1 VTSVLFDFN
10 GTISDD
16 EPLLCAIFRELFA
29 DAGKPMSDG
38 DYFGGLAGL
47 SDPEIVREWLGRDDP
62 AIVDRKIARYRD
74 CAADGSTVDDE
85 TRLAVLLA
93 AEYGPVAIVSGAA
106 RAEIEPVLAA
116 AGLRDAVQAIVS
128 MEDVPRGK
136 PEPDGYLR
144 ALELLGL
151 QPHKAVAIE
160 DSPPGVAAA
169 QAAGL
174 RCAALTRTFTAER
187 LAGADLLA
195 GRVDRELIRRL
206 VSSE

>member
-1 VTSVLFDFN
+1 MLFDFN

-16 EPLLCAIFRELFA
+16 EPLLCAIFQQLFA
-29 DAGKPMSDG
+29 AAGKPLSEEE
-38 DYFGGLAGL
+38 YFDRLAGL
-47 SDPEIVREWLGRDDP
+47 SDAEIVITWLGQADP
-62 AIVDRKIARYRD
+62 AIVDRKIAHYRER
-74 CAADGSTVDDE
+74 ASDGSTVDHE
-85 TRLAVLLA
+85 TRSAVLLA
-93 AEYGPVAIVSGAA
+93 AEHGPVGVVSGAA

-116 AGLRDAVQAIVS
+116 AGLRDAVEAIVS

-151 QPHKAVAIE
+151 RPEDAVAIE

-169 QAAGL
+169 KAAGL
-174 RCAALTRTFTAER
+174 RCAALTRAFSAER

>member
-10 GTISDD
+10 GTVSDD
-16 EPLLCAIFRELFA
+16 EPLLCAIFQELFA
-29 DAGKPMSDG
+29 DAGKPLEESE
-38 DYFGGLAGL
+38 YFDRLAGL
-47 SDPEIVREWLGRDDP
+47 SDPEIVIQWLGRPDP
-62 AIVDRKIARYRD
+62 AVVDRKIARYRER
-74 CAADGSTVDDE
+74 AADGSTVDDE
-85 TRLAVLLA
+85 TRRAVLFA
-93 AEYGPVAIVSGAA
+93 AEHGPVAVVSGAA
-106 RAEIEPVLAA
+106 RSEIEPVLAA
-116 AGLRDAVQAIVS
+116 AGLADAFEVIVA

-151 QPHKAVAIE
+151 RPEEAVAIE

-195 GRVDRELIRRL
+195 ARVDRELIRRL
-206 VSSE
+206 VSSA

>member
-16 EPLLCAIFRELFA
+16 EPLLCAIFQELFA
-29 DAGKPMSDG
+29 AAGKPLREEE
-38 DYFGGLAGL
+38 YFERLAGL
-47 SDPEIVREWLGRDDP
+47 SDPEIVFAWLGRADP
-62 AIVDRKIARYRD
+62 AIVDRKIARYRER
-74 CAADGSTVDDE
+74 AEDGSTVDDE
-85 TRLAVLLA
+85 TRRAVLLA
-93 AEYGPVAIVSGAA
+93 AEHGPIAVVSGAA
-106 RAEIEPVLAA
+106 RSEIEQVLAA
-116 AGLRDAVQAIVS
+116 AGLHDAMDAIVS
-128 MEDVPRGK
+128 MEDVPQGK

-144 ALELLGL
+144 ALDLLVL
-151 QPHKAVAIE
+151 RPEDAVAVE

-169 QAAGL
+169 KAAGL
-174 RCAALTRTFTAER
+174 RCAALTRTFPAER

>member
-1 VTSVLFDFN
+1 MPSVLFDFN

>member
-1 VTSVLFDFN
+1 MISVLFDFN

-16 EPLLCAIFRELFA
+16 EPLLCAIFQELFA
-29 DAGKPMSDG
+29 GAGKPLDEREYV
-38 DYFGGLAGL
+38 DRLAGL
-47 SDPEIVREWLGRDDP
+47 SDPEIVNEWLGRPDP
-62 AIVDRKIARYRD
+62 AIIDRKIARYRER
-74 CAADGSTVDDE
+74 AADGSTVDDE
-85 TRLAVLLA
+85 TRRAVLFA
-93 AEYGPVAIVSGAA
+93 AEHGPVAIVSGAA
-106 RAEIEPVLAA
+106 RAEIEPVLDAS
-116 AGLRDAVQAIVS
+116 GLRDAVRLIVS

-144 ALELLGL
+144 ALELLDL
-151 QPHKAVAIE
+151 RPEEAVAIE

-195 GRVDRELIRRL
+195 ARVDRELVRRL
-206 VSSE
+206 VSSA

>member
-16 EPLLCAIFRELFA
+16 EPLLCSIFQELFA
-29 DAGKPMSDG
+29 DAGKPLSEA
-38 DYFGGLAGL
+38 DYFDRLAGL
-47 SDPEIVREWLGRDDP
+47 SDPEIVIAWLGRADP
-62 AIVDRKIARYRD
+62 AIVDRKIARYRER
-74 CAADGSTVDDE
+74 AADGSTVDVE
-85 TRLAVLLA
+85 TRRAVLLA
-93 AEYGPVAIVSGAA
+93 AEHGPVAVVSGAA
-106 RAEIEPVLAA
+106 RFEIEPVLAA
-116 AGLRDAVQAIVS
+116 AGLDGVATIVS

-144 ALELLGL
+144 ALELLAL
-151 QPHKAVAIE
+151 RPEDAVAIE

-169 QAAGL
+169 KAASL
-174 RCAALTRTFTAER
+174 RCAALTRTFPAER

-195 GRVDRELIRRL
+195 ARVDRELIRRL

>member
-16 EPLLCAIFRELFA
+16 EPLLCAIFQELFA
-29 DAGKPMSDG
+29 AAGKPLSEAE
-38 DYFGGLAGL
+38 YFDRLAGL
-47 SDPEIVREWLGRDDP
+47 SDPEIVAAWLLRADP
-62 AIVDRKIARYRD
+62 AIVDRKIARYRERS
-74 CAADGSTVDDE
+74 ADGSTVDDE
-85 TRLAVLLA
+85 TRRAVLLA
-93 AEYGPVAIVSGAA
+93 AEHGRVAVVSGAA

-116 AGLRDAVQAIVS
+116 AGLREAVEAIVS

-151 QPHKAVAIE
+151 RSEDAVAIE

-169 QAAGL
+169 KAAGL
-174 RCAALTRTFTAER
+174 RCAAVTRTFSAQR
-187 LAGADLLA
+187 LAEADLLA

-206 VSSE
+206 VSSA

>member
-1 VTSVLFDFN
+1 MLFDFN

-16 EPLLCAIFRELFA
+16 EPLLCAIFQELFA
-29 DAGKPMSDG
+29 DAGKPLDE
-38 DYFGGLAGL
+38 DHYFDRLVGL
-47 SDPEIVREWLGRDDP
+47 SDAEIVIEWLGQPDP
-62 AIVDRKIARYRD
+62 AVVDRKIARYRER
-74 CAADGSTVDDE
+74 AAGGSTVDDE
-85 TRLAVLLA
+85 TRRAVLLA
-93 AEYGPVAIVSGAA
+93 AEHGPVAVVSGAA
-106 RAEIEPVLAA
+106 RSEIEPVLAA
-116 AGLRDAVQAIVS
+116 AGLGDAVKLVVS

-151 QPHKAVAIE
+151 RPDEAVAIE

-169 QAAGL
+169 LAAGL

-195 GRVDRELIRRL
+195 ASVDRELIRRL
-206 VSSE
+206 VTSA

>member
-1 VTSVLFDFN
+1 MLFDFN

-29 DAGKPMSDG
+29 DAGKPLSEEE
-38 DYFGGLAGL
+38 YFDRLAGL
-47 SDPEIVREWLGRDDP
+47 SDPEIVVAWLGRDDP
-62 AIVDRKIARYRD
+62 ALVDRKIARYRD
-74 CAADGSTVDDE
+74 RASDGSTVDDE
-85 TRLAVLLA
+85 TRRAVLLA
-93 AEYGPVAIVSGAA
+93 AEHGPVAVVSGAA
-106 RAEIEPVLAA
+106 RSEIEPVLTA
-116 AGLRDAVQAIVS
+116 AGLRDSVEVIVS

-151 QPHKAVAIE
+151 RPEDAVAIE

-169 QAAGL
+169 KAAGL
-174 RCAALTRTFTAER
+174 RCAALTRTFSAER

-195 GRVDRELIRRL
+195 GGVDRELIRRL
-206 VSSE
+206 VSSA

>member
-16 EPLLCAIFRELFA
+16 EPLLCEIFQELFA
-29 DAGKPMSDG
+29 DAGKPLEEG
-38 DYFGGLAGL
+38 EYFDRLAGL
-47 SDPEIVREWLGRDDP
+47 SDPEIVREWLGGPDP
-62 AIVDRKIARYRD
+62 AFVDRKIARYRER
-74 CAADGSTVDDE
+74 AADGSTVDAE
-85 TRLAVLLA
+85 TRSAVLFA
-93 AEYGPVAIVSGAA
+93 AEQGPVAIVSGAA

-116 AGLRDAVQAIVS
+116 AGLRDAVSVIVS
-128 MEDVPRGK
+128 MEDVSRGK

-151 QPHKAVAIE
+151 QPDEAVAIE
-160 DSPPGVAAA
+160 DSPVGVAAA

-195 GRVDRELIRRL
+195 ARVDRELIRRL
-206 VSSE
+206 VS

>member
-16 EPLLCAIFRELFA
+16 EPLLCAIFQELFA
-29 DAGKPMSDG
+29 AAGKPLSEAE
-38 DYFGGLAGL
+38 YFDRLAGL
-47 SDPEIVREWLGRDDP
+47 SDPEIVATWLGRADP
-62 AIVDRKIARYRD
+62 AIVDRKIARYRERS
-74 CAADGSTVDDE
+74 ADGSTVDDE
-85 TRLAVLLA
+85 TRRAVLLA
-93 AEYGPVAIVSGAA
+93 AEHGPVAVVSGAA

-116 AGLRDAVQAIVS
+116 AGLRDAVEAIVS

-144 ALELLGL
+144 ALELLG
-151 QPHKAVAIE
+151 HRSEDSVAIE

-169 QAAGL
+169 KAAGL
-174 RCAALTRTFTAER
+174 RCAAVTRTFSAQR
-187 LAGADLLA
+187 LAEADLLA

-206 VSSE
+206 VSSA

>member
-16 EPLLCAIFRELFA
+16 EPLLCAIFQELFA
-29 DAGKPMSDG
+29 DAGKPLEEEE
-38 DYFGGLAGL
+38 YFDRLAGL
-47 SDPEIVREWLGRDDP
+47 SDPEIVIEWLGRPDT
-62 AIVDRKIARYRD
+62 AIIDRKIARYRER
-74 CAADGSTVDDE
+74 AANGSTVDDE
-85 TRLAVLLA
+85 TRRAVFLAV
-93 AEYGPVAIVSGAA
+93 EHGPVAVVSGAA
-106 RAEIEPVLAA
+106 RSEIEPVLDA
-116 AGLRDAVQAIVS
+116 AGLRDAVRVIVS

-151 QPHKAVAIE
+151 RPDEAVAIE

-169 QAAGL
+169 QSAGL

-195 GRVDRELIRRL
+195 ARVDRELIRRL
-206 VSSE
+206 VSSG

>member
-1 VTSVLFDFN
+1 MTSVLFDFN

-16 EPLLCAIFRELFA
+16 EPLLCAIFQELFA
-29 DAGKPMSDG
+29 DAGKPLEEG
-38 DYFGGLAGL
+38 EYFDRLAGL
-47 SDPEIVREWLGRDDP
+47 SDPEIVIAWLGRPDP
-62 AIVDRKIARYRD
+62 AIVDRKIARYRER
-74 CAADGSTVDDE
+74 AADGSTVDDE
-85 TRLAVLLA
+85 TRRAVLLA
-93 AEYGPVAIVSGAA
+93 AEHGPVAVVSGAA
-106 RAEIEPVLAA
+106 RSEIEPVLAA
-116 AGLRDAVQAIVS
+116 AGLRDAVSVVVS
-128 MEDVPRGK
+128 MEDVSRGK

-151 QPHKAVAIE
+151 QPGEAVAIE

-174 RCAALTRTFTAER
+174 RCAALTRTFGAER

-206 VSSE
+206 VSSA